1 MTKRII
7 ITGASSGLG
16 SAIYDQLQSWNSLEE
31 PPNIHNWS
39 RYGTDRSV
47 DVTSS
52 ISIEEAI
59 KKELAPDTP
68 VDILINCAGVNH
80 IDWIPKLTED
90 DFDFLINT
98 NARSIFSVTRRLLP
112 HLRGGTI
119 CNIVSNASHMPMTH
133 SLAYNASKGAAHIMT
148 LQMARELKKTHDI
161 TVFGVS
167 PNKLAGTGMSQY
179 IEKRVCELRGWTPEQ
194 AAEYQRAALPAGE
207 ETDPKRCAEF
217 IAFLLS
223 EKDRHK
229 YLNGCIIP
237 YGA

>member
-1 MTKRII
+1 MNKRII

-16 SAIYDQLQSWNSLEE
+16 AEIHAQLSGWNSMEE
-31 PPNIHNWS
+31 LPIIHDWS
-39 RYGTDRSV
+39 RYGAENAV
-47 DVTSS
+47 DVTSP
-52 ISIEEAI
+52 ISIEGAI
-59 KKELAPDTP
+59 RKELAPDTQ
-68 VDILINCAGVNH
+68 VDILINCAGVNY
-80 IDWIPKLTED
+80 IDWMPKLTED
-90 DFDFLINT
+90 DFDYLMNT

-112 HLRGGTI
+112 HLHGGTV

-167 PNKLAGTGMSQY
+167 PNKLKGTGMSQY

-194 AAEYQRAALPAGE
+194 AAEYQKAALPAGE

-223 EKDRHK
+223 SKERHK
-229 YLNGCIIP
+229 FLNGCIIP